1 MLPAAFEAPQLRL
14 LILNHFASLI
24 TSPLLTAATGLVSL
38 ILRWIYP
45 STYLHPNHLLQ
56 LISLLPLLEELE
68 IGFCSPIPNRE
79 IEGQLSHS
87 PVITHVTLSH
97 LWWFSFWGVSAYLEA
112 LLPHITAPF
121 LKTLNVQFFN
131 QLSFSVPH
139 LLNFMTTTGSPRF
152 SGISFLFY
160 HKAVAVFAVAQAVVG
175 TGIQDFFM
183 QVLCGHLDWQVSSI
197 AQIFGALGPLFSMVE
212 ELDLDYRIHTL
223 SSEEHDQADHAR
235 WRELLGSFRSV
246 KTLRVC
252 DGLVGELSRSV
263 QIDGEPPLGLLPE
276 LKELVCPAGSIDG
289 KTFSSF
295 INEREDIGHQVTLM
309 STVVP
314 INTGTYYFYSSTG
327 GFYVNPDPVSPR

>member
-1 MLPAAFEAPQLRL
+1 MGP
-14 LILNHFASLI
+14 
-24 TSPLLTAATGLVSL
+24 
-38 ILRWIYP
+38 
-45 STYLHPNHLLQ
+45 
-56 LISLLPLLEELE
+56 E
-68 IGFCSPIPNRE
+68 I
-79 IEGQLSHS
+79 
-87 PVITHVTLSH
+87 VT
-97 LWWFSFWGVSAYLEA
+97 
-112 LLPHITAPF
+112 
-121 LKTLNVQFFN
+121 
-131 QLSFSVPH
+131 
-139 LLNFMTTTGSPRF
+139 
-152 SGISFLFY
+152 
-160 HKAVAVFAVAQAVVG
+160 VAQAVVG

-197 AQIFGALGPLFSMVE
+197 AQIFGALGPLFSMLE

-223 SSEEHDQADHAR
+223 SSEEHNQADHAR

-295 INEREDIGHQVTLM
+295 INEHEDIGHQVTLT